1 MTEKEIAE
9 IRRRF
14 TADKSNITHIRGCY
28 VSEKQEI
35 VSEFDQSFAG
45 LPQEETEC
53 MLAVLKRTLSGTV
66 GRNLVDISF
75 QTQQVVDSDEHRLLM
90 KLRDSSLKD
99 DEAVHELFNKIIE
112 VLAIEGTYLILLAHD
127 AYDVPYRAKD
137 GARLEDMSEVVYSYV
152 LCAICPVKPTK
163 PALSYD
169 VPDNSFRSRLPD
181 WLVSSPAAGFL
192 FPAFNDRSADIYNA
206 LYYSKDTANNYPELI
221 DAVFKVE
228 APMPAAEQ
236 KDTFHAVLA
245 ETLAEECSF
254 DVIQSVD
261 NTLRTMIAE
270 HKENKVE
277 EPLTLS
283 RTAVKAV
290 LEAGGVSHEKIEA
303 FGEKYDEE
311 FGLDAELSPKT
322 LVDKAQFE
330 VKTPDVKIQ
339 VNPERTDLLETRIID
354 GSRYILIRA
363 GDGVE
368 VNGVP
373 IRIVDDQM
381 TDN

>member
-14 TADKSNITHIRGCY
+14 RAEKSNITHVRGCY
-28 VSEKQEI
+28 VSEKREI
-35 VSEFDQSFAG
+35 VSEFDQPFST

-53 MLAVLKRTLSGTV
+53 MLAVLKRTLSGAQ

-75 QTQQVVDSDEHRLLM
+75 ATQQVVDSDEHRLLM
-90 KLRDSSLKD
+90 ALKDSSLRD
-99 DEAVHELFNKIIE
+99 DEAVHALFNKIID

-137 GARLEDMSEVVYSYV
+137 GAQLEDMSEEMYSYI
-152 LCAICPVKPTK
+152 LCAVCPVKPTR

-169 VPDNSFRSRLPD
+169 VPENSFRSRLPD
-181 WLVSSPAAGFL
+181 WLVGSPEAGFL
-192 FPAFNDRSADIYNA
+192 FPAFNDRSADIYSA
-206 LYYSKDTANNYPELI
+206 LYYSKDPAQNYPELI
-221 DAVFKVE
+221 DAVFRVE

-236 KDTFHAVLA
+236 KETFHAMLA
-245 ETLAEECSF
+245 ETLSEECRF

-261 NTLRTMIAE
+261 SHLREMIRE

-277 EPLTLS
+277 EPLTIS
-283 RTAVKAV
+283 RGAVKAV
-290 LEAGGVSHEKIEA
+290 LEDCGISAERVEE
-303 FGEKYDEE
+303 FGEKYEE
-311 FGLDAELSPKT
+311 AFGANMELSPRT
-322 LVDKAQFE
+322 LVDNSRFE
-330 VKTPDVKIQ
+330 VRTPDVKIQ

-373 IRIVDDQM
+373 IRIVEEE
-381 TDN
+381 

>member
-14 TADKSNITHIRGCY
+14 RAEKSNITHIRGCY
-28 VSEKQEI
+28 VSEKREI
-35 VSEFDQSFAG
+35 VSEFDQPFST

-53 MLAVLKRTLSGTV
+53 MLAVLKRALSGTI
-66 GRNLVDISF
+66 GKNLIDISF
-75 QTQQVVDSDEHRLLM
+75 KTEQVVDSDEHRLLM
-90 KLRDSSLKD
+90 ALRDSSLRD
-99 DEAVHELFNKIIE
+99 DTAVHALFNKIIE

-137 GARLEDMSEVVYSYV
+137 GAQLEDMSEEVYSYV
-152 LCAICPVKPTK
+152 LCAVCPVKPTK

-181 WLVSSPAAGFL
+181 WLVSSPEAGFL
-192 FPAFNDRSADIYNA
+192 FPAFTDRSADIYNA
-206 LYYSKDTANNYPELI
+206 LYYSRDTANNYPELI
-221 DAVFKVE
+221 DAVFRAE

-245 ETLAEECSF
+245 ETLSEECSF
-254 DVIQSVD
+254 DVIQAVD
-261 NTLRTMIAE
+261 TTLREMIKE
-270 HKENKVE
+270 HKENKAE

-283 RTAVKAV
+283 REEIKAV
-290 LEAGGVSHEKIEA
+290 LENSGVSNEKVTS
-303 FGEKYDEE
+303 FGEKFDEE
-311 FGLDAELSPKT
+311 FGSDMTLSPKT
-322 LVDKAQFE
+322 LIDKAQFE

-373 IRIVDDQM
+373 IRI
-381 TDN
+381 TEET

>member
-14 TADKSNITHIRGCY
+14 RAEKSNITHIRGCY
-28 VSEKQEI
+28 VSEKREI
-35 VSEFDQSFAG
+35 VSEFDQSFST

-75 QTQQVVDSDEHRLLM
+75 ATQQVVDSDEHRLLM
-90 KLRDSSLKD
+90 ALRDSSLRD
-99 DEAVHELFNKIIE
+99 DEAVHALFNKIIE

-137 GARLEDMSEVVYSYV
+137 GARLEDMSEEVYSYI
-152 LCAICPVKPTK
+152 LCAVCPVKPTK

-169 VPDNSFRSRLPD
+169 VPENSFRSRLPD
-181 WLVSSPAAGFL
+181 WLVSSPEAGFL
-192 FPAFNDRSADIYNA
+192 FPAFTDRSADIYNA
-206 LYYSKDTANNYPELI
+206 LYYSRDTANNYPELI
-221 DAVFKVE
+221 DAIFRVE
-228 APMPAAEQ
+228 PPMPAAEQ
-236 KDTFHAVLA
+236 KDTFHAILA
-245 ETLAEECSF
+245 ETLSEECSF
-254 DVIQSVD
+254 DVMQSVD
-261 NTLRTMIAE
+261 TALREMIQE
-270 HKENKVE
+270 HKENKIE

-283 RTAVKAV
+283 RAAVKA
-290 LEAGGVSHEKIEA
+290 LLQESGVSGDRVEA
-303 FGEKYDEE
+303 FGERFDEE
-311 FGLDAELSPKT
+311 FGADMELSPKT

-373 IRIVDDQM
+373 IRIVEDE
-381 TDN
+381 

>member
-14 TADKSNITHIRGCY
+14 RAEKSNITHIRGCY
-28 VSEKQEI
+28 VSEKREI
-35 VSEFDQSFAG
+35 VSEFDQSFST

-53 MLAVLKRTLSGTV
+53 MLAVLKRALSGTV

-75 QTQQVVDSDEHRLLM
+75 ETQQVVDSDEHRLLM
-90 KLRDSSLKD
+90 ALRDSSLRD
-99 DEAVHELFNKIIE
+99 DEAVHALFNKIIE

-137 GARLEDMSEVVYSYV
+137 GARLEDMSEEVYSYI
-152 LCAICPVKPTK
+152 LCAVCPVKPTK

-169 VPDNSFRSRLPD
+169 VPENSFRSRLPD
-181 WLVSSPAAGFL
+181 WLVSSPEAGFL
-192 FPAFNDRSADIYNA
+192 FPAFTDRSADIYNA
-206 LYYSKDTANNYPELI
+206 LYYSRDTANNYPELI
-221 DAVFKVE
+221 DAIFKVE

-236 KDTFHAVLA
+236 KDTFQAVLA

-254 DVIQSVD
+254 EVVQSVD
-261 NTLRTMIAE
+261 TTLREMIQE

-277 EPLTLS
+277 EPLMLS
-283 RTAVKAV
+283 RGAVKAV
-290 LEAGGVSHEKIEA
+290 LEQSGVSSERIEA
-303 FGEKYDEE
+303 FGEKLDEE
-311 FGLDAELSPKT
+311 FGADMEFSPKT
-322 LVDKAQFE
+322 LVDKPQFE
-330 VKTPDVKIQ
+330 VITPDVKIQ
-339 VNPERTDLLETRIID
+339 VNPERTDLIETRIID
-354 GSRYILIRA
+354 GARYILIRA

-373 IRIVDDQM
+373 IRIVEE
-381 TDN
+381 

>member
-14 TADKSNITHIRGCY
+14 KADKSNITHIRGCY
-28 VSEKQEI
+28 VSEKREI
-35 VSEFDQSFAG
+35 VSEFDQSFAS

-53 MLAVLKRTLSGTV
+53 MLAVLKRALSGTI

-75 QTQQVVDSDEHRLLM
+75 KTQQVVDSDEHRLLM

-99 DEAVHELFNKIIE
+99 DEAVHELFSKIIE

-137 GARLEDMSEVVYSYV
+137 GARLEDMSEIVYSYI

-181 WLVSSPAAGFL
+181 WLVSSPEAGFL

-206 LYYSKDTANNYPELI
+206 LYYSRDTANNYPELI
-221 DAVFKVE
+221 DTVFRVE

-236 KDTFHAVLA
+236 KDTFHAMLA

-261 NTLRTMIAE
+261 NTLREMIAE

-290 LEAGGVSHEKIEA
+290 LEAGGVSSEKIEA

-311 FGLDAELSPKT
+311 FGAETELSPKT

-373 IRIVDDQM
+373 IRIVDEEL
-381 TDN
+381 TEE